1 MKLHT
6 NLLLMVVLAIVI
18 LPSACTVGSP
28 EPEYVVVTAPGP
40 HQGIDIYPR
49 LGVVAGTMTDM
60 IGLSPY
66 YYSEGAPRVVIS
78 LLTQERTGPVDDC
91 RDCMSWEGFVD
102 GLQFRFAEGGTLEIR
117 YDPAKWSETPLPPS
131 VQA

>member
-1 MKLHT
+1 
-6 NLLLMVVLAIVI
+6 
-18 LPSACTVGSP
+18 
-28 EPEYVVVTAPGP
+28 
-40 HQGIDIYPR
+40 
-49 LGVVAGTMTDM
+49 MTDM

-66 YYSEGAPRVVIS
+66 YYSEGAPRGVIS

-131 VQA
+131 VQAWRTDIKRLQNILLKTIKGKIPATTYLPSKS